1 MAERSMNPDAGESRE
16 KILEIKDLCME
27 FPSGRKQTV
36 KALNHVTFD
45 IYKGENFG
53 LVGDSGCG
61 KTTLGRTVIRLY
73 DPTSGD
79 ILFNCKSISGI
90 ALQNKCSA
98 SVVFYKS
105 LKDFCF

>member
-1 MAERSMNPDAGESRE
+1 MEENRQTGMREE

-53 LVGDSGCG
+53 LVGESGCG

-79 ILFNCKSISGI
+79 IRFNGKSISGN
-90 ALQNKCSA
+90 ALAVKPGTSGLTARAFPEN
-98 SVVFYKS
+98 
-105 LKDFCF
+105 

>member
-1 MAERSMNPDAGESRE
+1 MEENRQTGMREE

-53 LVGDSGCG
+53 LVGESG
-61 KTTLGRTVIRLY
+61 
-73 DPTSGD
+73 
-79 ILFNCKSISGI
+79 
-90 ALQNKCSA
+90 
-98 SVVFYKS
+98 
-105 LKDFCF
+105 

>member
-1 MAERSMNPDAGESRE
+1 MEENRQTGMREE

-53 LVGDSGCG
+53 LVGESGSYMLNRVYD
-61 KTTLGRTVIRLY
+61 LGVNSARTYYTKYARFDGRVI
-73 DPTSGD
+73 G
-79 ILFNCKSISGI
+79 IL
-90 ALQNKCSA
+90 
-98 SVVFYKS
+98 
-105 LKDFCF
+105 